1 MSKSEISFLSGLIIL
16 LILAIF
22 LPSIQQNQN
31 YHNFADQRVLF
42 GVNNAFDTLS
52 NLAFIIVGALG
63 LFNFYNNQYIKISNS
78 FSVILNLFFISIILT
93 GLGSSFYHLS
103 PNDFTLVFDR
113 LVLTLVFTFVLA
125 MVASIRISERSGFHT
140 LAELVILGPFTVLI
154 WNYNGNLT
162 PYIILQYGGVV
173 IVILTLILTKASKPS
188 PCFTSLIILY
198 GFAKITE
205 FYDEKIFTLS
215 ENVISGHTLKHLISA
230 IAVIVFISPLKG
242 KLNSI
247 K

>member
-1 MSKSEISFLSGLIIL
+1 MSKSEISFLTGLIIL
-16 LILAIF
+16 ILLAIF
-22 LPSIQQNQN
+22 LPSIGQNQN

-63 LFNFYNNQYIKISNS
+63 LVNFYNNQYIKISNS

-113 LVLTLVFTFVLA
+113 LAMSLVFASILA
-125 MVASIRISERSGFHT
+125 MLTYLKISSRFGLHT
-140 LAELVILGPFTVLI
+140 LAELLILAPLTVLI
-154 WNYNGNLT
+154 WKFNGNLT
-162 PYIILQYGGVV
+162 PYVVLQFGGIIL
-173 IVILTLILTKASKPS
+173 VILTLLLTKTRMQG

-198 GFAKITE
+198 GAAKLVE
-205 FYDEKIFTLS
+205 FYDEKIFNLS
-215 ENVISGHTLKHLISA
+215 QNLISGHTLKHLIA
-230 IAVIVFISPLKG
+230 ALAVIIFISPLKV
-242 KLNSI
+242 K
-247 K
+247 

>member
-1 MSKSEISFLSGLIIL
+1 MSKSEISFLTGLIIL
-16 LILAIF
+16 ILLAIF
-22 LPSIQQNQN
+22 LPSIEQNQN

-63 LFNFYNNQYIKISNS
+63 LVNFYNNQYIKISNS

-113 LVLTLVFTFVLA
+113 LAMSLVFASILA
-125 MVASIRISERSGFHT
+125 MLAYLKISPRFGLHT
-140 LAELVILGPFTVLI
+140 LAELLILAPLTVLI
-154 WNYNGNLT
+154 WKFNGNLT
-162 PYIILQYGGVV
+162 PYVVLQFGGIIL
-173 IVILTLILTKASKPS
+173 VILTLLLTKTRMQG

-198 GFAKITE
+198 GAAKLVE
-205 FYDEKIFTLS
+205 FYDEKIFNLS
-215 ENVISGHTLKHLISA
+215 QNLISGHTLKHLIA
-230 IAVIVFISPLKG
+230 ALAVIIFISPLKV
-242 KLNSI
+242 K
-247 K
+247 

>member
-1 MSKSEISFLSGLIIL
+1 MSKSEISFLTGLIIL

-31 YHNFADQRVLF
+31 YHNFADKRVLF

-63 LFNFYNNQYIKISNS
+63 LFNFYNNQFIKISNS

-93 GLGSSFYHLS
+93 GLGSDYYHLS
-103 PNDFTLVFDR
+103 SNDFTLVFDR
-113 LVLTLVFTFVLA
+113 LALTLVFTFILA
-125 MVASIRISERSGFHT
+125 MLANIRISERSGFHT
-140 LAELVILGPFTVLI
+140 LAELIILAPLTVLI

-162 PYIILQYGGVV
+162 PYAVLQFGGIILVV
-173 IVILTLILTKASKPS
+173 LTLILTKASKPS

-198 GFAKITE
+198 GVAKLAE

-215 ENVISGHTLKHLISA
+215 QNLISGHTLKHLIA
-230 IAVIVFISPLKG
+230 ALAVIIFVSPLKVR
-242 KLNSI
+242 
-247 K
+247 